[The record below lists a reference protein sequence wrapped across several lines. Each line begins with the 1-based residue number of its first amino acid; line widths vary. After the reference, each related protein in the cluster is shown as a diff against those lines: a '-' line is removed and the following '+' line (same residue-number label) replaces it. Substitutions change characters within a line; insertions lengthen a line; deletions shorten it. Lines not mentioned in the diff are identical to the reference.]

1 MTKMDTAAR
10 FLRYSPL
17 AFVLT
22 LVTGCALIQDD
33 PGQVTIVNPQ
43 QAELAQVIHLANSG
57 WPAARWWEG
66 YHDAQLN
73 MLVNRALQNSPTM
86 QAARLRIAQSQ
97 STVELAQ
104 SAMGVQATAVAAQ
117 NRLRVTNKQ
126 FTWPYSYSLPV
137 DKNGPWYTLNTVGVG
152 ATLNID
158 LWGADR
164 ARVAAAI
171 GEKNARQA
179 ETAGIELDLAS
190 SVAQLYFAMQATFQ
204 KMTLLN
210 QLEEIARL
218 SVQAHE
224 HRTQRGVEDSVDI
237 ANAQAELLAAQQQV
251 ITANGTLTQYRE
263 TLRALI
269 GADAHS
275 MPESHPVPLP
285 TLQETLPDSLS
296 FELLARRPDLQALRG
311 YVTAS
316 LSQVDAAKAAFYPHF
331 DIKAFWGY
339 NALSVG
345 DLFKSSFQQ
354 INLLPGLYLPIFDG
368 GRLNANLQSVR
379 TASNILIKQ
388 YNQAVLDAVRDVAI
402 GSSELNDLNQQV
414 VLQKLKVTAA
424 MATSRSASAHYQ
436 RGLVSYYAA
445 QEARRP
451 VIAQQ
456 LLLLDIEAQRLS
468 SDITLI
474 KALGGDYRGPALENL
489 GKETR

>member
-1 MTKMDTAAR
+1 MIKMDAAAR

-17 AFVLT
+17 AFVISL
-22 LVTGCALIQDD
+22 LTGCALIQDD
-33 PGQVTIVNPQ
+33 PGEVPIVNPQ
-43 QAELAQVIHLANSG
+43 QAHLAQVIHLANSG

-66 YHDAQLN
+66 YHDPQLN

-86 QAARLRIAQSQ
+86 QAARLRISQSQ

-117 NRLRVTNKQ
+117 NRMRITDKS
-126 FTWPYSYSLPV
+126 FSWPYSYSLPV

-190 SVAQLYFAMQATFQ
+190 SVAQLYAMQATFQ
-204 KMTLLN
+204 KIVLLQ

-237 ANAQAELLAAQQQV
+237 ANAQAELLGAQQQV
-251 ITANGTLTQYRE
+251 ITARGTLTQYRE

-269 GADAHS
+269 GADAQS
-275 MPESHPVPLP
+275 MPEIHPVALP
-285 TLQETLPDSLS
+285 ALQETLPDSLS

-316 LSQVDAAKAAFYPHF
+316 MSQVDAAKAAFYPRF

-368 GRLNANLQSVR
+368 GRLNANLKSVR

-402 GSSELNDLNQQV
+402 SSSQLNDLNQQV
-414 VLQKLKVTAA
+414 ALQELKVTAA
-424 MATSRSASAHYQ
+424 MATTRSASAHHQ
-436 RGLVSYYAA
+436 RGLLSRYAA

-451 VIAQQ
+451 AIAQQ
-456 LLLLDIEAQRLS
+456 LLLLDIQAQRLS
-468 SDITLI
+468 TDITLI
-474 KALGGDYRGPALENL
+474 KALGGDYRGPAV
-489 GKETR
+489 GSAKP

>member
-1 MTKMDTAAR
+1 MIKTSTLPRAAR
-10 FLRYSPL
+10 SPVF
-17 AFVLT
+17 AFALT
-22 LVTGCALIQDD
+22 LLTGCALIQDD
-33 PGQVTIVNPQ
+33 PGQVPLVNPQ

-57 WPAARWWEG
+57 WPTARWWEG
-66 YHDAQLN
+66 YQDPQLN

-86 QAARLRIAQSQ
+86 QAARLRISQSQ

-126 FTWPYSYSLPV
+126 FTWPYSFSLPV

-204 KMTLLN
+204 KIALLN
-210 QLEEIARL
+210 QLEAIARL

-224 HRTQRGVEDSVDI
+224 HRTARGVEDSVDV

-251 ITANGTLTQYRE
+251 ITAQGTLTQYRE

-275 MPESHPVPLP
+275 MPEIHP
-285 TLQETLPDSLS
+285 QSEDGI
-296 FELLARRPDLQALRG
+296 LAP
-311 YVTAS
+311 
-316 LSQVDAAKAAFYPHF
+316 
-331 DIKAFWGY
+331 
-339 NALSVG
+339 
-345 DLFKSSFQQ
+345 
-354 INLLPGLYLPIFDG
+354 PGG
-368 GRLNANLQSVR
+368 GA
-379 TASNILIKQ
+379 
-388 YNQAVLDAVRDVAI
+388 
-402 GSSELNDLNQQV
+402 
-414 VLQKLKVTAA
+414 
-424 MATSRSASAHYQ
+424 SRSSGRPFSADVQRNCRTVRPAS
-436 RGLVSYYAA
+436 VSVSA
-445 QEARRP
+445 
-451 VIAQQ
+451 
-456 LLLLDIEAQRLS
+456 
-468 SDITLI
+468 
-474 KALGGDYRGPALENL
+474 GDPLQPRDS
-489 GKETR
+489 R